1 MYLCVSVSMCV
12 CMCVCGR
19 VVLVAS
25 LQKKKK
31 KKKKK
36 KTEDVPCASH
46 YFCLAVAGS
55 MQALSGVALVPPTLH
70 HVDAAISGAAEDRS
84 GLDGVL
90 GHDFMQL
97 LGMMTSDF
105 SPQVR
110 GLQISRRSLCVCL
123 SVCVCVCVCLCVEQI
138 GPSSPC
144 LSPFSLSLQPRPR
157 RCPRQSAHGIRS
169 RTALSCRGRTFT
181 KA

>member
-1 MYLCVSVSMCV
+1 MYVCVWPGRAGCV
-12 CMCVCGR
+12 
-19 VVLVAS
+19 AT
-25 LQKKKK
+25 KKKK
-31 KKKKK
+31 T
-36 KTEDVPCASH
+36 TEDVPCASH

-123 SVCVCVCVCLCVEQI
+123 CDCVSVC
-138 GPSSPC
+138 G
-144 LSPFSLSLQPRPR
+144 
-157 RCPRQSAHGIRS
+157 ANRS
-169 RTALSCRGRTFT
+169 
-181 KA
+181 